1 MNTLRS
7 LWRKFRASKKYRES
21 FVAAQVKRG
30 IPFQIQT
37 LMKQKGFSQ
46 EKLAKES
53 GLTQGVIS
61 RAANPEYGNLT
72 LNTILRI
79 AAGFDVA
86 FVGKF
91 VPYSELGNWFLNL
104 NEESVRVRTFQEEDR
119 EMSPV
124 LGLGTAEDGLSK
136 DTPKNQPDKVRNQA
150 LQALGSAVA
159 AGAEAYGIAQCHP
172 GSVGVAV
179 RPQ

>member
-7 LWRKFRASKKYRES
+7 LWRKLRAKKYRER

-37 LMKQKGFSQ
+37 LMKQKNFSQ

-61 RAANPEYGNLT
+61 RAANPDYGNLT
-72 LNTILRI
+72 LNTIIKI
-79 AAGFDVA
+79 AGGFDVA

-91 VPYSELGNWFLNL
+91 VPFSELAGWFVNL
-104 NEESVRVRTFQEEDR
+104 SENAVSVKSFREEDKEMSQALELGKATEAIEVEVEESQEVQPEPKR
-119 EMSPV
+119 EG
-124 LGLGTAEDGLSK
+124 GLGSVLNMYSRAFG
-136 DTPKNQPDKVRNQA
+136 
-150 LQALGSAVA
+150 A
-159 AGAEAYGIAQCHP
+159 AAAD
-172 GSVGVAV
+172 
-179 RPQ
+179 